1 MCMSTFIHVTDVR
14 VLLQIIMIANIWG
27 TIYIINSTYYLLL
40 FYQKNKFPYEK
51 FLEILILQPERPLH
65 WICID
70 CGTEL
75 RDTYSTV
82 TNLTKLFQIQIL
94 NNTSLCCCC
103 SSSQLKRMIIKI
115 LMWNC
120 CAFFFFSLNIWL
132 IQVKYYVSKIT
143 MWI

>member
-1 MCMSTFIHVTDVR
+1 MHEYIYTRKGVATNNDYKPSS
-14 VLLQIIMIANIWG
+14 QKKNSNIRG
-27 TIYIINSTYYLLL
+27 TLYKYRSSIPLLL

-115 LMWNC
+115 LM
-120 CAFFFFSLNIWL
+120 
-132 IQVKYYVSKIT
+132 
-143 MWI
+143 